1 MSRLRRRSSEG
12 SRSGEEEAAQPRWAC
27 ARASGLLPSCVCVRP
42 TRALGGERAEL
53 DGARSARAP
62 AIGVCVCDAVSS
74 VLGAGSTTLIT
85 ADVKTA
91 NV

>member
-1 MSRLRRRSSEG
+1 MGMCTCIRAAPVLRVR
-12 SRSGEEEAAQPRWAC
+12 AANARARG
-27 ARASGLLPSCVCVRP
+27 RASG
-42 TRALGGERAEL
+42 AL
-53 DGARSARAP
+53 DGAVARAP
-62 AIGVCVCDAVSS
+62 AIGVRVCDAVSS

>member
-53 DGARSARAP
+53 DGAVARAP
-62 AIGVCVCDAVSS
+62 AIGVRVCDAVSS